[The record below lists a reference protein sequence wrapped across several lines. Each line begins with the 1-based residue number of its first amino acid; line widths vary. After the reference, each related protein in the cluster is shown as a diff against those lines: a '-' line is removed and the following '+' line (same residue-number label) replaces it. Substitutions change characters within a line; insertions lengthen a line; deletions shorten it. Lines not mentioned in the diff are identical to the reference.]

1 MTNGPAA
8 TLSARDDLLSGPR
21 AARILLIEDEPL
33 VRLMTADML
42 SESGHTVFEAE
53 NAMQALAHLEQT
65 SEIDTIVADV
75 NIPGQLDGIGVSEV
89 ALARRPDLRVV
100 FVSGSDLPDRARP
113 QAGRF
118 LLKPY
123 LPGDLAEAVAR

>member
-1 MTNGPAA
+1 
-8 TLSARDDLLSGPR
+8 
-21 AARILLIEDEPL
+21 LIEDEPL

-42 SESGHTVFEAE
+42 SESGHTVLEAE
-53 NAMQALAHLEQT
+53 NSAQALAHLEQT

-75 NIPGQLDGIGVSEV
+75 NIPGQLNGIGVSEV

-100 FVSGSDLPDRARP
+100 FISGSDLPDRVTSAGV
-113 QAGRF
+113 GRF

-123 LPGDLAEAVAR
+123 LPRDLAEAVAC